1 MKTLYDCMKD
11 TSILKPDYQKI
22 VDKIYKEVSG
32 LENPGKIA
40 TYIPELGNV
49 NPDKFGVF
57 VQNVNGDNF
66 FAGDSHEPFSIQ
78 SIAKVLSLVLAYK
91 NLGEDLWSR
100 VGVEPSGN
108 PFNSLVQL
116 EYDEGIPRNPL
127 INAGAMVI
135 CDVLMELYDDP
146 MAVLINFIRDITDN
160 RRIDIDLR
168 IANSEKQTGFRNKA
182 LANFLKSFGAIKG
195 NSEDVLD
202 FYFKLCSVTMSC
214 KELAETFL
222 FLANNGCGFSG
233 KKIIAMHDAK
243 RLNAIMMTCGF
254 YDEAGDFSYRVGLPG
269 KSGVGGGIIAV
280 SPGNCSIGVWSPK
293 LNEKGNSYLGI
304 QFLERFSE
312 EAGLSVF

>member
-1 MKTLYDCMKD
+1 MKD
-11 TSILKPDYQKI
+11 TSMPKLDYQNI
-22 VDKIYKEVSG
+22 VDAIFAEVKQ
-32 LENPGKIA
+32 LENPGTIA

-57 VQNVNGDNF
+57 VQSVNGDNF

-91 NLGEDLWSR
+91 NLGEDLWKR

-127 INAGAMVI
+127 INAGAMVV
-135 CDVLMELYDDP
+135 CDVLMELYADP
-146 MAVLINFIRDITDN
+146 KAVLLEFIRDITGN
-160 RRIDIDLR
+160 ERIDFDLR
-168 IANSEKQTGFRNKA
+168 IANSEQQTGFRNKA
-182 LANFLKSFGAIKG
+182 LANFLKSFGTIKN

-202 FYFKLCSVTMSC
+202 FYFKLCSITMSC
-214 KELAETFL
+214 KEISETFL
-222 FLANNGCGFSG
+222 FLANNGCSPNGRE
-233 KKIIAMHDAK
+233 IISARDAK

-269 KSGVGGGIIAV
+269 KSGVGGGIIAI

-312 EAGLSVF
+312 QTGLSVF